1 MMLAMA
7 GLQTTRLMTWN
18 VVGRV
23 KMIPAQVGMI
33 TSRRADI
40 VALQE
45 VRSASLPSLW
55 AGLRG
60 AGLGQIVESFSLA
73 PDPTALR
80 GPRAYGELIAS
91 RWPVEPLSPEAFKIP
106 WRERVLSATVTTP
119 TEPIEVHTTHIPAG
133 VTNAWIKI
141 DTLEGIF
148 DRLACP
154 VGGSQGPVRGLQHA
168 PAGVRRR
175 QRDHVGAAA

>member
-1 MMLAMA
+1 M
-7 GLQTTRLMTWN
+7 
-18 VVGRV
+18 
-23 KMIPAQVGMI
+23 
-33 TSRRADI
+33 
-40 VALQE
+40 
-45 VRSASLPSLW
+45 
-55 AGLRG
+55 
-60 AGLGQIVESFSLA
+60 GLGQIVESFSLA

-119 TEPIEVHTTHIPAG
+119 TEPIEVHTTHIPPG

-154 VGGSQGPVRGLQHA
+154 VGGSQGPVRDFNTPQQECADGSVITWAQ
-168 PAGVRRR
+168 RRR
-175 QRDHVGAAA
+175 PDGGWGLVSVAASGGTTFRGPGDGIERALAWVPSEEIAARCTPHRRGSVRMSA